1 MNALPARAAFLAL
14 ALAAGAAGQD
24 PTPAP
29 PAAVPAPL
37 PKIELPSQSLGT
49 FNRFGMHSVYMLFSR
64 RPVLVVSWRADEAAS
79 NDVVPAMLALAQREG
94 DDLALLFVERSRLPY
109 ADMLRFV
116 ARKHWLCGSACWTCE
131 VPPGTEL
138 QGTPSFVLTSVGHEV
153 VLAGDPLAQVGALA
167 AAADRAVEERRSGS
181 ADMPA
186 ELRAALA
193 ALNEGQFGK
202 ALTLAAPL
210 DVAQR
215 ETIAEALDLQ
225 LQSANEML
233 ASGYA
238 LEAQTQ
244 LAATV
249 KSLGSLPEDD
259 PRLKTAKDALAVF
272 DCGDWN
278 KDLKAGPTLAKL
290 QDQLCTRGP
299 SASLAQLLRGLAKAN
314 DGTALAKRALALAEI
329 AQP

>member
-1 MNALPARAAFLAL
+1 MIASPARAACLAL
-14 ALAAGAAGQD
+14 ALVAGAAGQD
-24 PTPAP
+24 SPAATPA
-29 PAAVPAPL
+29 PAPL

-49 FNRFGMHSVYMLFSR
+49 FNRFGLHSVYMLFQR

-79 NDVVPAMLALAQREG
+79 NEVVPAMLALAQREG

-153 VLAGDPLAQVGALA
+153 VLAGDPLAQAGALA
-167 AAADRAVEERRSGS
+167 AAADRAVEERRSGT

-186 ELRAALA
+186 ELRAALG
-193 ALNEGQFGK
+193 ALHEGQFGQ

-215 ETIAEALDLQ
+215 QMIAEELDLQ
-225 LQSANEML
+225 LQGANEML
-233 ASGYA
+233 ACGYA
-238 LEAQTQ
+238 LETQTR
-244 LAATV
+244 LSATV
-249 KSLGSLPEDD
+249 KSLGNLPEDD
-259 PRLKTAKDALAVF
+259 PRLKSAKDALAVF

-278 KDLKAGPTLAKL
+278 KDLKAGPTLAKM

-299 SASLAQLLRGLAKAN
+299 SGSLAQLLRGLAKAN
-314 DGTALAKRALALAEI
+314 DGTALARRALALAEI

>member
-1 MNALPARAAFLAL
+1 MLDSLARAAFLAL
-14 ALAAGAAGQD
+14 VLAAGAAGQD
-24 PTPAP
+24 APAP
-29 PAAVPAPL
+29 APAPL

-49 FNRFGMHSVYMLFSR
+49 FNRFGLHSVYMLFQR

-79 NDVVPAMLALAQREG
+79 NEVVPAMLALAQREG

-138 QGTPSFVLTSVGHEV
+138 QATPAFVLTSVGHEV
-153 VLAGDPLAQVGALA
+153 VLAGDPLAQAGALA
-167 AAADRAVEERRSGS
+167 AAADRAVEERRSGT

-186 ELRAALA
+186 ELHAALG
-193 ALNEGQFGK
+193 ALYEGQFGQ
-202 ALTLAAPL
+202 AVTLAGPL
-210 DVAQR
+210 DQARRQVIQD
-215 ETIAEALDLQ
+215 ELDLQ
-225 LQSANEML
+225 QQLANEML

-238 LEAQTQ
+238 LEAQTR
-244 LAATV
+244 LTAML
-249 KSLGSLPEDD
+249 KSLEKLPEDD
-259 PRLKTAKDALAVF
+259 PRRLAAKNALAVF

-290 QDQLCTRGP
+290 QEQLCTRGP
-299 SASLAQLLRGLAKAN
+299 GAPLAQLLRGLAKAN
-314 DGTALAKRALALAEI
+314 DGAPLGKRALALAEI
-329 AQP
+329 AEP